1 MKFQLSRQA
10 VNDLREIWLYSEENW
25 GIAKADEY
33 LRMVEGQMEVIVG
46 QATAGKELQGLSGYL
61 KQSAG
66 RHIIVFR
73 RDEDGVVIVR
83 VLHERMDPARHL

>member
-25 GIAKADEY
+25 GMAKADEY
-33 LRMVEGQMEVIVG
+33 LRMVEG
-46 QATAGKELQGLSGYL
+46 L
-61 KQSAG
+61 
-66 RHIIVFR
+66 R